1 MQHQLLTEFFPPIE
15 SARQESTALTGS
27 LERAGSQKAVKQ
39 PGSTHGVATREEI
52 MTMTNASSSARGRRV
67 KFTPQAIEKIKELV
81 AEGLSRDEIANRLG
95 LTVGSSPSHMLK
107 VRIISPNGSN
117 DKKATAL
124 GSLERAHARPRG
136 NDERTTEPRHVSP
149 RRREAC
155 RNSQIPQE

>member
-67 KFTPQAIEKIKELV
+67 KFTPQAIKNIKDFL
-81 AEGLSRDEIANRLG
+81 AEGIAATRL
-95 LTVGSSPSHMLK
+95 LIDLV
-107 VRIISPNGSN
+107 
-117 DKKATAL
+117 
-124 GSLERAHARPRG
+124 
-136 NDERTTEPRHVSP
+136 
-149 RRREAC
+149 
-155 RNSQIPQE
+155 